1 MAILDIVTFGKPVL
15 RKKTLEA
22 FEITTEL
29 KQLAKDMLETMYE
42 APGVGLAAPQV
53 AQSIRLFVVD
63 VSPSDSPKK
72 QPYVFFNP
80 IITPESR
87 PVEMEEGCLSV
98 PDIYA
103 NVMRPE
109 KISVNALD
117 IEGNPF
123 ELKGVDGLLSRCIQ
137 HEMDHLNGI
146 LFVDKLRPTDR
157 ILFENKLK
165 KLAKKN
171 K

>member
-1 MAILDIVTFGKPVL
+1 MAILDIVTYGKPVL
-15 RKKTLEA
+15 RKKTVDVE
-22 FEITTEL
+22 EVTPEL

-63 VSPSDSPKK
+63 VSPSDSPTKE
-72 QPYVFFNP
+72 PYVFFNP
-80 IITPESR
+80 VITPETR
-87 PVEMEEGCLSV
+87 PIEMEEGCLSV
-98 PDIYA
+98 PGIYA
-103 NVMRPE
+103 EVMRPE
-109 KISVNALD
+109 KITVNALD
-117 IEGNPF
+117 IDGNPF
-123 ELKGVDGLLSRCIQ
+123 ELKEVDGLFSRCIQ
-137 HEMDHLNGI
+137 HEMDHLNGV